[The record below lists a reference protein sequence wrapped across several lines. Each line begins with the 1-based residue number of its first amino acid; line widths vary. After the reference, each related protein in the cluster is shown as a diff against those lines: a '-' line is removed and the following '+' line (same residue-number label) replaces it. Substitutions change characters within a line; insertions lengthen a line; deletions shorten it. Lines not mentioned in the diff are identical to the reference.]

1 MRYGFMFVAGLLC
14 ANAAQADLLCSY
26 TARIS
31 VQDKLN
37 SSGDPLVKGDTV
49 SPAIAAAIIRQ
60 DRANYHEFNK
70 RDDED
75 TGDCYFQ
82 SKQNRALLEKR
93 LSKGTASKASLS
105 QIIFGN
111 PLISVDVYDD
121 YMNVKIIETSEVEK
135 PAPSRKSSI
144 K

>member
-1 MRYGFMFVAGLLC
+1 MTLF
-14 ANAAQADLLCSY
+14 
-26 TARIS
+26 T
-31 VQDKLN
+31 
-37 SSGDPLVKGDTV
+37 TV
-49 SPAIAAAIIRQ
+49 ITVAIIRQ

-70 RDDED
+70 RDEED

-111 PLISVDVYDD
+111 PLIHVDVYDD
-121 YMNVKIIETSEVEK
+121 YMNVKIIESSEVIAPI
-135 PAPSRKSSI
+135 PAKKSSI